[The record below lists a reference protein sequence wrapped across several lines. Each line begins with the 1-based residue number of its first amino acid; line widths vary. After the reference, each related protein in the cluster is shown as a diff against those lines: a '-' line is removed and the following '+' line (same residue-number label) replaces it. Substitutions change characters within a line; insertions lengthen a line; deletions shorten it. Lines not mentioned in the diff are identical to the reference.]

1 MRGFGSI
8 LWTSGIAAAVLVCYL
23 VSLQVASSRA
33 DLEEVERQIAL
44 TTREIRT
51 LETEIGT
58 RGRLAQL
65 ERWNVNFLKLSAP
78 QADQFAASAYMVAA
92 MAAPERG
99 RGYEGPVI
107 LASAPAG
114 QAATPRGPTSANGLV
129 HQASFST
136 DTISKGEGEGPTA
149 APEETNIPASPTN
162 EAAGKPR
169 ASARI
174 SIAEDRDPLAPLPA
188 GDERAAP

>member
-8 LWTSGIAAAVLVCYL
+8 LWTGGIAAAVLACYL
-23 VSLQVASSRA
+23 VSLQVASSRTQ
-33 DLEEVERQIAL
+33 LEDVERQIVL

-78 QADQFAASAYMVAA
+78 EADQFAPSAYMVAA

-99 RGYEGPVI
+99 RGFEGPVI
-107 LASAPAG
+107 LASAPVE
-114 QAATPRGPTSANGLV
+114 QAVPQQGGGSSVGVAASDLV
-129 HQASFST
+129 HQAGFST
-136 DTISKGEGEGPTA
+136 ATTKKKSRVEGEGPTA
-149 APEETNIPASPTN
+149 PPEETNIPAAPT
-162 EAAGKPR
+162 KPKVVK
-169 ASARI
+169 
-174 SIAEDRDPLAPLPA
+174 AEPPRDPLAPLP
-188 GDERAAP
+188 EPRTTP

>member
-8 LWTSGIAAAVLVCYL
+8 LWTAGIAVAVLACYL

-107 LASAPAG
+107 LASAPAE
-114 QAATPRGPTSANGLV
+114 AAVGAGALV
-129 HQASFST
+129 HQASLST
-136 DTISKGEGEGPTA
+136 SKRPRRGPTIEGEGPEASSGTVSSPA
-149 APEETNIPASPTN
+149 APTT
-162 EAAGKPR
+162 
-169 ASARI
+169 ARP
-174 SIAEDRDPLAPLPA
+174 EPPRDPLAPLPA
-188 GDERAAP
+188 GDARAAP